1 MNRKRNFEKLRHN
14 IFEPEFREN
23 GLPTDRLADG
33 SIVMDGHDYGNAYWI
48 HPVIV
53 SELEAEPGLSVTELG
68 GEISIEGTFFEEY
81 LLIRF
86 VNIFMRNPV
95 GTQRDSPELLKMK
108 ADILTASNS
117 ILKIFMSFNCK
128 QIPVNFPLG
137 INTMPKSMEKVW
149 RQGN

>member
-1 MNRKRNFEKLRHN
+1 
-14 IFEPEFREN
+14 
-23 GLPTDRLADG
+23 
-33 SIVMDGHDYGNAYWI
+33 MDGHDYGNAYWI

-81 LLIRF
+81 LLDTFRKHFHEESCWNAKRF
-86 VNIFMRNPV
+86 TRA
-95 GTQRDSPELLKMK
+95 LKMK

>member
-1 MNRKRNFEKLRHN
+1 
-14 IFEPEFREN
+14 
-23 GLPTDRLADG
+23 
-33 SIVMDGHDYGNAYWI
+33 
-48 HPVIV
+48 
-53 SELEAEPGLSVTELG
+53 
-68 GEISIEGTFFEEY
+68 
-81 LLIRF
+81 
-86 VNIFMRNPV
+86 
-95 GTQRDSPELLKMK
+95 MK